1 MPNELLVPLAIG
13 LVIVVAATAVVVMAS
28 RLGTLIRIVAALPFF
43 ALACFCLFGFAA
55 SFEPGDNH
63 VIWRVLYAVVF
74 LACISALGRL
84 VLVKR
89 QKSDSTQE

>member
-1 MPNELLVPLAIG
+1 MSIELLVVLSIG

-28 RLGTLIRIVAALPFF
+28 RLGTLIRIIAALAFVP
-43 ALACFCLFGFAA
+43 LACFCLFGFAA
-55 SFEPGDNH
+55 SFEPGDYH

-74 LACISALGRL
+74 LACIAALGRL

-89 QKSDSTQE
+89 QKSGSTQE